1 MLRPGR
7 ENLGSASGLASA
19 ARGSAFGITP
29 SSVASSARSAQF
41 MFGRRGCRRCNR
53 TSWWRRIKIS
63 AVFHASLLWDS
74 RSHEATRVTRRK
86 TNRRHLIRIIAAGRL
101 GEQLCWSEPWT
112 RFSAR
117 TGSHDRQVLALLGRE
132 QSARWR
138 RSCRPPCIAADLGR
152 RDGLKVVAVD
162 PELEEL
168 AARDRVDVRRIR
180 VRVTLV
186 DGGAEFGRKR
196 SRGEALERSVRRLA
210 RRDLPSLSLH
220 LSVHA
225 LDALVH
231 DVQRALRRAGS
242 LSVGRLHM
250 QAARPARVL
259 ALVSD
264 VAHPGIRPEELRCR
278 QHTGLERL

>member
-1 MLRPGR
+1 MD
-7 ENLGSASGLASA
+7 E
-19 ARGSAFGITP
+19 I
-29 SSVASSARSAQF
+29 
-41 MFGRRGCRRCNR
+41 
-53 TSWWRRIKIS
+53 
-63 AVFHASLLWDS
+63 
-74 RSHEATRVTRRK
+74 
-86 TNRRHLIRIIAAGRL
+86 
-101 GEQLCWSEPWT
+101 
-112 RFSAR
+112 SAR

-196 SRGEALERSVRRLA
+196 SRGELWSVPSGGWRDVICRPSACTSRYTLSMLLCTMYNALCA
-210 RRDLPSLSLH
+210 AP
-220 LSVHA
+220 
-225 LDALVH
+225 
-231 DVQRALRRAGS
+231 GS